1 LVAAHGSLYTD
12 EPNHEEIDRV
22 TPRGAIKRLVDFS
35 VIYPGPVNW
44 HGPTALTFA
53 QGKLY
58 VGFLTPFPMVVGAS
72 NISEVGLDGHVRV
85 VAAGLTAVLG
95 VAVHKGRL
103 YVLEMTT
110 VPGMP
115 SPQWAGQGKVVR
127 VTTAGTLET
136 VASGLT
142 LPTAMTFGPDGAL
155 YVSNQGFGTPPG
167 AGQIVRIR
175 VPPAAR

>member
-1 LVAAHGSLYTD
+1 
-12 EPNHEEIDRV
+12 
-22 TPRGAIKRLVDFS
+22 
-35 VIYPGPVNW
+35 
-44 HGPTALTFA
+44 
-53 QGKLY
+53 
-58 VGFLTPFPMVVGAS
+58 
-72 NISEVGLDGHVRV
+72 

-95 VAVHKGRL
+95 VAVYKGRM

-115 SPQWAGQGKVVR
+115 GPQWAGQGKVVR
-127 VTTAGTLET
+127 VTAAGTLET

-142 LPTAMTFGPDGAL
+142 LPTAMTFGPNGAL